1 MEELVQRLINNS
13 NVQNV
18 EGVNSEERI
27 FFIYKNYIVSIFKL
41 VPINEDNESIGSFE
55 NVYVIYDIDN
65 DEIFNESNTKY
76 CELFSQLPPIDNAQF
91 YCDFSKANEIEI
103 AKRKVRQAVA
113 KYLEDKTLSSQYIEG
128 LMTIYGYIDESTKEL
143 IKFFIDNVNK

>member
-1 MEELVQRLINNS
+1 MEELVQRLANS
-13 NVQNV
+13 SNMQNV
-18 EGVNSEERI
+18 ESVNSEERI

-55 NVYVIYDIDN
+55 NVYVVYDIDN

-76 CELFSQLPPIDNAQF
+76 SELFKELPPIDNAQF
-91 YCDFSKANEIEI
+91 YCDFSKANEIEM
-103 AKRKVRQAVA
+103 AKRKVRQAVS

-143 IKFFIDNVNK
+143 IKFFIDNSNK

>member
-1 MEELVQRLINNS
+1 MEELVQRLANNS
-13 NVQNV
+13 NMQNV
-18 EGVNSEERI
+18 ESVNSEERI

-55 NVYVIYDIDN
+55 NVYVVYDIDN

-76 CELFSQLPPIDNAQF
+76 SELFKELPPIDNAQF

-103 AKRKVRQAVA
+103 AKRKVRQAVS

-143 IKFFIDNVNK
+143 IKFFIDNSNK

>member
-13 NVQNV
+13 NLQNV

-143 IKFFIDNVNK
+143 IKFFIDNSNK

>member
-76 CELFSQLPPIDNAQF
+76 CELFSELPPIDNAQF

-103 AKRKVRQAVA
+103 AKTKVRQAIA

-143 IKFFIDNVNK
+143 IKFFIDNSNK

>member
-76 CELFSQLPPIDNAQF
+76 CELFSKLPPIDNAQF

-103 AKRKVRQAVA
+103 AKTKVRQAIA

-143 IKFFIDNVNK
+143 IKFFIDNLNK

>member
-1 MEELVQRLINNS
+1 MEELVQRLANS
-13 NVQNV
+13 SNMQNV
-18 EGVNSEERI
+18 ESVNSEERI

-55 NVYVIYDIDN
+55 NVYVVYDIDN

-76 CELFSQLPPIDNAQF
+76 SELFKELPPIDNAQF
-91 YCDFSKANEIEI
+91 YCDFSKANEIEM
-103 AKRKVRQAVA
+103 AKRKVRQAVS

-143 IKFFIDNVNK
+143 IKFFIYNSNK

>member
-103 AKRKVRQAVA
+103 AKTKVRQAIA

-143 IKFFIDNVNK
+143 IKFFIDNSNK

>member
-1 MEELVQRLINNS
+1 MEELVQRLANNS
-13 NVQNV
+13 NMQNV
-18 EGVNSEERI
+18 ESVNSEERI
-27 FFIYKNYIVSIFKL
+27 FFVYKNYIVSIFKL

-55 NVYVIYDIDN
+55 NVYVVYDIDN

-76 CELFSQLPPIDNAQF
+76 SELFKELPPIDNAQF
-91 YCDFSKANEIEI
+91 YCDFSKANEIEM
-103 AKRKVRQAVA
+103 AKRKVRQAVS

-143 IKFFIDNVNK
+143 IKFFIDNSNK

>member
-55 NVYVIYDIDN
+55 NVYVIYDVEN
-65 DEIFNESNTKY
+65 DEIFNESSSKY
-76 CELFSQLPPIDNAQF
+76 SELFNKLPPIDNAQF

-113 KYLEDKTLSSQYIEG
+113 KYLEDKTISSQYTEG

-143 IKFFIDNVNK
+143 IKFFIDNSNK

>member
-103 AKRKVRQAVA
+103 AKRKVRQAIA

-143 IKFFIDNVNK
+143 IKFFIDNSNK

>member
-1 MEELVQRLINNS
+1 MEELVQRLANNS
-13 NVQNV
+13 NMQNV
-18 EGVNSEERI
+18 ESVNSEERI

-55 NVYVIYDIDN
+55 NVYVVYDIDN

-76 CELFSQLPPIDNAQF
+76 SELFKELPPIDNAQF
-91 YCDFSKANEIEI
+91 YCDFSKANEIEM
-103 AKRKVRQAVA
+103 AKRKVRQAVS

-143 IKFFIDNVNK
+143 IKFFIDNSNK

>member
-27 FFIYKNYIVSIFKL
+27 FFIYKNYIVSILKL

-65 DEIFNESNTKY
+65 DEIFNESNNKY
-76 CELFSQLPPIDNAQF
+76 CELYSELQTIDNAQL
-91 YCDFSKANEIEI
+91 YYYYYKENENKIEKKKFI
-103 AKRKVRQAVA
+103 KNI
-113 KYLEDKTLSSQYIEG
+113 KY
-128 LMTIYGYIDESTKEL
+128 
-143 IKFFIDNVNK
+143 